1 MAHFK
6 GSALKLLAL
15 ALALGSISYGKPAAA
30 EEAGNKG
37 AEIYCFMRQAGN
49 PHGVSWDAAYARIK
63 RQSSGL
69 FKTSPEHAAVLIT
82 ETVVTNKDK
91 YSSCAK
97 FLGALYSGREEVG
110 VDSIPGASANPSK
123 SSDTSRYNY

>member
-1 MAHFK
+1 MANSQ
-6 GSALKLLAL
+6 GSKRKWLAALLIAS
-15 ALALGSISYGKPAAA
+15 AGMGQIQPAGA

-49 PHGVSWDAAYARIK
+49 PHSVSWDAAYARIK

-110 VDSIPGASANPSK
+110 VDSIQGPSTTK
-123 SSDTSRYNY
+123 TIDTSRYAY